1 MTRSE
6 AGPAVRALLLATLL
20 AALGAGCAAHRPP
33 LDQATASA
41 ALKQSPESELAQAS
55 ERIRGLAACPT
66 GDFAPAT
73 PLSFLAAAMDSPET
87 DAGKARVLFR
97 LYREAGCDIH
107 APDKAGLRPV
117 HSAILFRN
125 PSILQFLLDS
135 GADPATTIEAPS
147 KLAGRTGYEF
157 AEIVCA
163 KRAERCPE
171 IVATLEKWK
180 SARAL
185 RGRP

>member
-1 MTRSE
+1 MKRLPLVGL
-6 AGPAVRALLLATLL
+6 AIAVLC
-20 AALGAGCAAHRPP
+20 AGCATIPAP

-41 ALKQSPESELAQAS
+41 VLKKSPAGELARVS
-55 ERIRGLAACPT
+55 ERIRGLSACPT

-73 PLSFLAAAMDSPET
+73 PLSFLVAAMDAPDT
-87 DAGKARVLFR
+87 DTEKAKSMFR
-97 LYREAGCDIH
+97 LYRDAGCDIH

-135 GADPATTIEAPS
+135 GADPARTIEAPS

-157 AEIVCA
+157 AGIVCA
-163 KRAERCPE
+163 KRAERCPALA
-171 IVATLEKWK
+171 ATLDKWK
-180 SARAL
+180 AAKGL
-185 RGRP
+185 R